1 MPPRLGQN
9 LFRVSVRL
17 LLTIFGFQK
26 LPPSSSNEWWEF
38 LFWYQRSEEV
48 MNWYRKHEMLLWGL
62 AILAIMA
69 ILIGA
74 STLVAHN

>member
-1 MPPRLGQN
+1 VVGVFVL
-9 LFRVSVRL
+9 
-17 LLTIFGFQK
+17 
-26 LPPSSSNEWWEF
+26 
-38 LFWYQRSEEV
+38 YQRSEEV